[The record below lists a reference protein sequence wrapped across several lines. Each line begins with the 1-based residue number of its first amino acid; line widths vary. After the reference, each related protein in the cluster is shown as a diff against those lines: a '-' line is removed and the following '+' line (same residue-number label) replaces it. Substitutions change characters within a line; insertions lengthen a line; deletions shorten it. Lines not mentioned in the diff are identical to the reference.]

1 MTEHEIA
8 GIETAVGIALP
19 AHYRWFLMEHADT
32 LRDAKQRLPMR
43 AILYSEPGDIVWIN
57 KALRDNP
64 HMIEVNEDE
73 DPWPPNYFMIGTDG
87 GGDYWM
93 VDVDDSRETFWR
105 YDSESGG
112 LIVPADFQSWAE
124 YMAALK
130 RDLEQPE
137 KWQG

>member
-1 MTEHEIA
+1 VTEQEIA
-8 GIETAVGIALP
+8 GIETAVGVALP
-19 AHYRWFLMEHADT
+19 DHYRRFLLGHADE

-43 AILYSEPGDIVWIN
+43 AILYSEPADIIWIN

-73 DPWPPNYFMIGTDG
+73 DPWPPNFFMIGTDG

-93 VDVDDSRETFWR
+93 VDLDDPREAFWR

-112 LIVPADFQSWAE
+112 LIVPADFGSWAD
-124 YMAALK
+124 YLAALK
-130 RDLEQPE
+130 HDLEQPE